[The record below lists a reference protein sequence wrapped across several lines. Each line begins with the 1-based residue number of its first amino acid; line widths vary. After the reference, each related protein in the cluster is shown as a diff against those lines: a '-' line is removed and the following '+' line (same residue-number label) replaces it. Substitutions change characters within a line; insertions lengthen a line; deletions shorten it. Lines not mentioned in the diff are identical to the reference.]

1 MPRTISQRENFI
13 TNPYDIANIF
23 NNYFSSVA
31 DTAKESIKYAHEHF
45 SDFLNNQCKNS
56 IFTHPTDS
64 EEIANIISTLNMNN
78 SSSPNS
84 VPYKILNLL
93 KTIFQNN

>member
-1 MPRTISQRENFI
+1 MPRTISQGENLI

-31 DTAKESIKYAHEHF
+31 DTAKKSIKYSHKHF

-56 IFTHPTDS
+56 IFTHPTDR
-64 EEIANIISTLNMNN
+64 EEVANIISTLKMNN
-78 SSSPNS
+78 SSGPNS
-84 VPYKILNLL
+84 IPYKILNLL